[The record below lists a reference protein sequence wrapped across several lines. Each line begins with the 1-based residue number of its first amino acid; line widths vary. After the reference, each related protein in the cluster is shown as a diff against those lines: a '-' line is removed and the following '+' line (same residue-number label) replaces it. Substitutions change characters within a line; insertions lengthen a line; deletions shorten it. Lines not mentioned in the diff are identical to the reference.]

1 MPDIIQT
8 AEDFSCPS
16 CGKEFFEDDLIEL
29 CGEPFNG
36 TIVECKC
43 GKEWD
48 CNILIKITEA

>member
-16 CGKEFFEDDLIEL
+16 CGKDFTEDDLIEL

-36 TIVECKC
+36 MIVECEC
-43 GKEWD
+43 GKEWSCD
-48 CNILIKITEA
+48 ILIKISEA